1 MSWIRALLNMFKKGT
16 KVTMLG
22 HLGSY
27 LGSVDLEN
35 KVLELRTFFWL
46 LIDYLE
52 MINPKGLHN
61 WLGIMT
67 YNSEVAS
74 LSLLLP
80 FPMVLSEKEKDI
92 ILK

>member
-1 MSWIRALLNMFKKGT
+1 MSRICALLNMFKKGT
-16 KVTMLG
+16 KVTMLP

-27 LGSVDLEN
+27 LGGVDLEN